1 MESKVEK
8 SSPALR
14 FWNWLQAMFFIE
26 WIRRHVYIYNVTFGL
41 YMLELWEQVLFSILP
56 LLSCCLGSAGSVA
69 FDSPALYSLM
79 AALSNLMTGRALR
92 NLDPLKMWLC
102 CSSCRL

>member
-41 YMLELWEQVLFSILP
+41 YMLELWEQVLFNVVVLF
-56 LLSCCLGSAGSVA
+56 LLSAVSYKVCA
-69 FDSPALYSLM
+69 FAVDLY
-79 AALSNLMTGRALR
+79 RA
-92 NLDPLKMWLC
+92 
-102 CSSCRL
+102 S